1 MLGGRGG
8 ETHAHMNALGW
19 AAMKLHDS
27 MEGTKLFASQGLI
40 CHLRKREM
48 GPGVLAWLH
57 INTSRI
63 QEVRATH
70 SVHRQFPGLGGGG
83 CLGKGEPSLPSVRCP
98 KVLGPVKDT
107 CCQA

>member
-1 MLGGRGG
+1 MLVGSGMGS
-8 ETHAHMNALGW
+8 ETHAHVKALGW

-27 MEGTKLFASQGLI
+27 TEGPPRAKLFASQDLV
-40 CHLRKREM
+40 CHLRKRDTE
-48 GPGVLAWLH
+48 PGVLAWFH

-83 CLGKGEPSLPSVRCP
+83 AGGGRRAKSAFSEMS
-98 KVLGPVKDT
+98 
-107 CCQA
+107 